1 MADFKYVELNGI
13 TYQVR
18 ADRPLPWWAKGAKDV
33 TPAKDAEPETKGA
46 QAPAN
51 KSRRAPRAKAVGA
64 NG

>member
-33 TPAKDAEPETKGA
+33 APAREEPPAKEAA
-46 QAPAN
+46 APAN
-51 KSRRAPRAKAVGA
+51 KSRRSPRSKQVSADG
-64 NG
+64 